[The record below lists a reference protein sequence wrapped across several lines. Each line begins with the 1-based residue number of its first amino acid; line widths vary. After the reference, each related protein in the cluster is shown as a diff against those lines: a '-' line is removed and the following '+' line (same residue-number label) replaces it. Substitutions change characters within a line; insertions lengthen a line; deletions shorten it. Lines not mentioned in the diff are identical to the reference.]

1 MRKLLACI
9 LSLTMM
15 LLMTA
20 CGSTEGT
27 SSAAQKT
34 ADTEESTP
42 ASASVDSAKQ
52 NADGKTSKRILV
64 AYFSRAGENYNVGY
78 IEKGNT
84 HIMAD
89 MIAEAVGANT
99 FEIKTVKPYPED
111 YKECTEVAKQELAE
125 DARPSLAG
133 KVENWEDYDTVFLG
147 YPIWWSYPPM
157 AIYTFLESY
166 DFSGKMVIPFC
177 TSAGNV
183 LTGKESDLPQYGKGM
198 VMREG
203 LGLEGKR
210 VQENPDSAKADVIK
224 WLKGLGFVSNSKD
237 RITQP

>member
-1 MRKLLACI
+1 
-9 LSLTMM
+9 
-15 LLMTA
+15 
-20 CGSTEGT
+20 
-27 SSAAQKT
+27 
-34 ADTEESTP
+34 
-42 ASASVDSAKQ
+42 
-52 NADGKTSKRILV
+52 
-64 AYFSRAGENYNVGY
+64 
-78 IEKGNT
+78 
-84 HIMAD
+84 
-89 MIAEAVGANT
+89 
-99 FEIKTVKPYPED
+99 
-111 YKECTEVAKQELAE
+111 
-125 DARPSLAG
+125 
-133 KVENWEDYDTVFLG
+133 
-147 YPIWWSYPPM
+147 M